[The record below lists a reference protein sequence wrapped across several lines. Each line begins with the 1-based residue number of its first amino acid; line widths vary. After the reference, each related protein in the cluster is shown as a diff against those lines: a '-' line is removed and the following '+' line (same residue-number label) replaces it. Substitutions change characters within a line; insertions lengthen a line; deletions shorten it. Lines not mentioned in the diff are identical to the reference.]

1 MNKEFAIFTGTANP
15 ALARLIASKLG
26 GQVGAC
32 VVDRYPDSNVVVQL
46 LETVRRKEVFL
57 MQSTSPPVGD
67 HLVELLAGSRLSPR
81 WERALHRFCRTS
93 ATGER
98 ISGMAGGSRS
108 WRGWWPI
115 LWKSS
120 VLAI

>member
-1 MNKEFAIFTGTANP
+1 LRNNSARGEREQGIRDFTGTANP
-15 ALARLIASKLG
+15 ALARLIASKVG

-32 VVDRYPDSNVVVQL
+32 VVDRYPDSNVVVQF

-93 ATGER
+93 SRA
-98 ISGMAGGSRS
+98 SG
-108 WRGWWPI
+108 
-115 LWKSS
+115 
-120 VLAI
+120 

>member
-32 VVDRYPDSNVVVQL
+32 VVDRYPDSNVVVQF

-93 ATGER
+93 SRA
-98 ISGMAGGSRS
+98 AGGSRS